1 MKPPSFHR
9 TSPSVQSRRFIHG
22 HSTDRTALAAVARK
36 AMIERGL
43 EPDFPQAALRELASI
58 KKPALAGDG
67 ISDLRDRLWSSIDN
81 DDSRDLDQLTVA
93 EQLDGDRIR
102 ILVAVADVDA
112 LVHKGSA
119 LDAHAA
125 CNTTSVYTPGAIF
138 PMLPLGLSTDL
149 TSLNED
155 HDRIAMVVDM
165 VFEADGSLSG
175 SDIYRGLVRNRA
187 KLAYH
192 AVGAWLQ
199 GEGLAPQR
207 IPATAGLEANLRL
220 QDAVAQR
227 LVELRHRNGSLSLET
242 IEPQAIFTDDVLSDL
257 DLDRKNRATQ
267 LIEDFMIAANG
278 VIAVYLKSKGFP
290 SLRRVLRSP
299 ERWQRI
305 VRLAAGFGDQL
316 PNAPDAVALEAFLS
330 RRRSADPERFP
341 DLSLAVVKLIGRG
354 EYDLYSPGGTPPG
367 HFGLAV
373 QDYTHSTAPN
383 RRFPDLITQR
393 LVKAALAHGPLPYSN
408 SELKELAQHCTE
420 REDAASKVERQV
432 RKSAAA
438 LLLSH
443 RIGERFEAI
452 VTGASAKGTWV
463 RLFHPPIEGRL
474 EHGFEELEVG
484 ERVHVELIH
493 TDFDR
498 GYIDFA
504 RD

>member
-1 MKPPSFHR
+1 
-9 TSPSVQSRRFIHG
+9 
-22 HSTDRTALAAVARK
+22 
-36 AMIERGL
+36 
-43 EPDFPQAALRELASI
+43 
-58 KKPALAGDG
+58 
-67 ISDLRDRLWSSIDN
+67 
-81 DDSRDLDQLTVA
+81 
-93 EQLDGDRIR
+93 
-102 ILVAVADVDA
+102 
-112 LVHKGSA
+112 
-119 LDAHAA
+119 
-125 CNTTSVYTPGAIF
+125 
-138 PMLPLGLSTDL
+138 MLPLGLSTDL

-155 HDRIAMVVDM
+155 QDRIAMVIDM

-192 AVGAWLQ
+192 AVGAWLA
-199 GEGLAPQR
+199 GEGPAPQR
-207 IPATAGLEANLRL
+207 IQQTPGLDANLRL

-227 LVELRHRNGSLSLET
+227 LAGLRHRHGALGLET
-242 IEPQAIFTDDVLSDL
+242 IEPQATFEGDVLSDL
-257 DLDRKNRATQ
+257 DLDQKNRATQ

-278 VIAVYLKSKGFP
+278 VIAVYLKSRGCP

-316 PNAPDAVALEAFLS
+316 PNAPDAAALETFLE
-330 RRRSADPERFP
+330 RRRLAAPEKFP

-354 EYDLYSPGGTPPG
+354 EYVLYSPGGVTPG

-373 QDYTHSTAPN
+373 RDYTHSTAPN

-393 LVKAALAHGPLPYSN
+393 LVKATLANGSSPYAIP
-408 SELKELAQHCTE
+408 ELTELARHCTE

-438 LLLSH
+438 LLLSR

-474 EHGFEELEVG
+474 EQGFQGLDVG
-484 ERVHVELIH
+484 ERVHVKLIH
-493 TDFDR
+493 TDFER
-498 GYIDFA
+498 GFIDFA
-504 RD
+504 RELTRRILLNTSGNSPAGMAEHT